1 MPASYFSLSAAVVV
15 ALLANAHANAKE
27 CPPGQ
32 AANEQEGWEG
42 LANNARQNAD
52 WYVVDH
58 GAPEATPTL
67 GDVSVLYQDE
77 GEYEGQYL
85 VIIRQLSHP
94 KYLFMVLRPRFD
106 FCSDISSIDDGKP
119 DLFEVI
125 FANIDSRKF

>member
-1 MPASYFSLSAAVVV
+1 MSASTAVVI
-15 ALLANAHANAKE
+15 ALLAGAQASAKE

-58 GAPEATPTL
+58 GAPEVSPML
-67 GDVSVLYQDE
+67 GAVSAVYQDD

-85 VIIRQLSHP
+85 VFIKQLNHP

-106 FCSDISSIDDGKP
+106 FCSNISSIDDGKP